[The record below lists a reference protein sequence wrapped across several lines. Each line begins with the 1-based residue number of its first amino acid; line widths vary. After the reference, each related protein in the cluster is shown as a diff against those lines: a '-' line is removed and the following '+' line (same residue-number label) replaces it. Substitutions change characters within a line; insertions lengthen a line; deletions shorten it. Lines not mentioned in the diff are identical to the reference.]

1 MIQLKSSNYF
11 SAVWFETYLW
21 VGWESGCHLRSSEAL
36 SKFVP
41 SLIILVPLWQQI
53 INTGCSVKLYIL
65 QHWVCQR
72 GEIRDHVS
80 LNWTYMI
87 VGDGNLCFASQTM
100 ILFYV
105 LCSGSTQQ
113 LAANNSCTQQV
124 LSQVDV
130 NWKFPT
136 SPLGD
141 KWAQSYE
148 LGCFSYHLFS
158 LGPTII
164 HPHEVQCHFF
174 RTSAQ
179 NLINHLHIQPSQKAY
194 LLLIPD

>member
-36 SKFVP
+36 SKFVS

-65 QHWVCQR
+65 QRWVCQRGVCQR

-100 ILFYV
+100 ILCYV

-113 LAANNSCTQQV
+113 LAANNCCTQQV

-141 KWAQSYE
+141 KWASK
-148 LGCFSYHLFS
+148 LWVG
-158 LGPTII
+158 
-164 HPHEVQCHFF
+164 
-174 RTSAQ
+174 
-179 NLINHLHIQPSQKAY
+179 
-194 LLLIPD
+194 LLLISSVFLGAHNYLSPWSSMSLL

>member
-136 SPLGD
+136 SPVGSKLWVG
-141 KWAQSYE
+141 
-148 LGCFSYHLFS
+148 
-158 LGPTII
+158 
-164 HPHEVQCHFF
+164 
-174 RTSAQ
+174 
-179 NLINHLHIQPSQKAY
+179 
-194 LLLIPD
+194 LLLISSVFLGTHNYSSPWSSMSLL